1 MLLGLLLVSSCS
13 NEEDS
18 IGGYKTKQLQP
29 KNSIAGFKI
38 EGNSIRINS
47 IEDLPALR
55 EALSK
60 IPLDI
65 TVKAPNSGKIIANKK
80 ELKKLERMSPSEGGS
95 ESAGGLPILTCTL
108 YARPV
113 YAYKGDPN
121 VYMETIVTID
131 GPSVYQKRGWMVT
144 KNIATW
150 RDRNTKVDYTVGGI
164 LYVTYQVNC
173 KSPTT
178 HMDTVIFEPMKK
190 EIQES
195 GTYII

>member
-1 MLLGLLLVSSCS
+1 M
-13 NEEDS
+13 
-18 IGGYKTKQLQP
+18 
-29 KNSIAGFKI
+29 
-38 EGNSIRINS
+38 
-47 IEDLPALR
+47 
-55 EALSK
+55 
-60 IPLDI
+60 PLDI

-108 YARPV
+108 YARPA

-131 GPSVYQKRGWMVT
+131 GPSVYQKEGWNVT
-144 KNIATW
+144 TNIAKW
-150 RDRNTKVDYTVGGI
+150 RDRNTKVDYTVGGT
-164 LYVTYQVNC
+164 LYLKYQVTY

-178 HMDTVIFEPMKK
+178 HRDTIDVQYTTRDIH
-190 EIQES
+190 ES